1 MVTPVHLDLFA
12 FAISKINLVEISVQ
26 LPMFWVQTNRLNA
39 INLLDLQII
48 MVGKFRKQKKNK
60 LKMFNFWSSL
70 FIFTLKFHL
79 SHFMI
84 FTKI

>member
-48 MVGKFRKQKKNK
+48 MVVKLRKQKKNK
-60 LKMFNFWSSL
+60 LKMFSHPYSFSLSS
-70 FIFTLKFHL
+70 FIFLA
-79 SHFMI
+79 S
-84 FTKI
+84 